1 MAHHC
6 GWERAA
12 NQASWPRTSKV
23 VTSRHLR
30 RDKESMN
37 THEPPELTEETRTVA
52 TYIAMVV
59 RNAMEDFH
67 CEHLSDGQM
76 KELNPIIRNAIGTA
90 LHAFN
95 NYQQVDAAKR
105 FMDYNLRMVPSYWE
119 PPTLQ
124 DGYVRMWE
132 RDSNG

>member
-1 MAHHC
+1 
-6 GWERAA
+6 
-12 NQASWPRTSKV
+12 
-23 VTSRHLR
+23 
-30 RDKESMN
+30 MN
-37 THEPPELTEETRTVA
+37 TPEPPELTEETQTVA
-52 TYIAMVV
+52 TYIAVVV

-67 CEHLSDGQM
+67 CEHLSDEQM
-76 KELNPIIRNAIGTA
+76 KELNPIIRNAIVTA

-105 FMDYNLRMVPSYWE
+105 FMDYNLSMIPSYWE

-132 RDSNG
+132 RDANV